1 MAAYEMTYRS
11 SDVETLTPN
20 FRDRQVQTFGKPRA
34 SALHYHFDLG
44 NLWARSWRAS
54 DRGPFGLLSLLNG
67 LLQPSYMHPPTHY
80 GDLEKDVV
88 ESNRNGRGNPN
99 NEKVFIAANIIN
111 EELIR
116 GSWGVSLLEL
126 VGILG
131 KENVFVSIYENDSGD
146 GTRDAL
152 LKLEKELPCNSS
164 VVAGDHI
171 ALSKFPPVVLPSGQ
185 MRTKRLTYLA
195 EVRNRAILPLS
206 QGPEIDQWVQ
216 KHPEFKQATGHFDRI
231 LFLNDVYFKPIE
243 AVQLLFSTNMGP
255 SGRAEYSAA
264 CAIDF
269 VAKNFFYDSFV
280 VRDMEGYG
288 MGLNFY
294 PWFQASGNAQ
304 SRNDILS
311 QTDAV
316 RVRSCWGG
324 MAAFNASI
332 FQPHVGSHN
341 VTIPAL
347 RFRSSPEPFW
357 EAAECCLLF
366 ADAEVR
372 RSILR
377 EQDAGVFV
385 NPFIRVA
392 YSQATWDWLPFWRR
406 YERIFQFVQ
415 YFVSKI
421 GYPEHNPRRTHAA
434 GSLVQ
439 EKVWIPNEHAK
450 QWGSFEIVNR
460 IADAGGFCGQ
470 RRMFVMKDDL
480 EKANSNGWEKNWE
493 VVKVPSG

>member
-1 MAAYEMTYRS
+1 M
-11 SDVETLTPN
+11 
-20 FRDRQVQTFGKPRA
+20 
-34 SALHYHFDLG
+34 
-44 NLWARSWRAS
+44 
-54 DRGPFGLLSLLNG
+54 
-67 LLQPSYMHPPTHY
+67 
-80 GDLEKDVV
+80 
-88 ESNRNGRGNPN
+88 
-99 NEKVFIAANIIN
+99 
-111 EELIR
+111 
-116 GSWGVSLLEL
+116 
-126 VGILG
+126 
-131 KENVFVSIYENDSGD
+131 
-146 GTRDAL
+146 
-152 LKLEKELPCNSS
+152 
-164 VVAGDHI
+164 AGDHI

-206 QGPEIDQWVQ
+206 QGLEIDQWAQ
-216 KHPEFKQATGHFDRI
+216 KRPEFKQATGHFDRI

-269 VAKNFFYDSFV
+269 VAKNFFYDSLV

-304 SRNDILS
+304 SRNDVLS

-450 QWGSFEIVNR
+450 QQGSFEIVNR
-460 IADAGGFCGQ
+460 VADAGGFCGQ
-470 RRMFVMKDDL
+470 RRMFVMKDEL

-493 VVKVPSG
+493 VVKVPSD